1 MIGVSE
7 AMNLGISLGIDAK
20 ALAGIFNTSSARCWS
35 SEVYNPVPGVL
46 PNVPSSRGQRTS
58 AKNDLLSN
66 ITSQVTLEDLALI

>member
-7 AMNLGISLGIDAK
+7 AMNLGITLGIDAK

-46 PNVPSSRGQRTS
+46 PNVPSSRGTRVV
-58 AKNDLLSN
+58 LLFKLSTN
-66 ITSQVTLEDLALI
+66 QVTLADLA